1 VRLPPILNIDD
12 RQQRVRAFLRQIEK
26 HQRRA
31 PERAEQ
37 IDKCN
42 GEDQCRKNAARSAC
56 IEADEG
62 KSIRRKV
69 GQDIARDQI
78 AGDDEEGIDADKS
91 ALKAAD
97 PQMKQHHADDGHGT
111 RSPAISLQK

>member
-1 VRLPPILNIDD
+1 LTIDSS
-12 RQQRVRAFLRQIEK
+12 ACAHSFQIEK

-37 IDKCN
+37 IDECN

-69 GQDIARDQI
+69 AQDIARDQI
-78 AGDDEEGIDADKS
+78 AAEMTK
-91 ALKAAD
+91 KAST
-97 PQMKQHHADDGHGT
+97 PT
-111 RSPAISLQK
+111 NPP